1 MASTGMWT
9 GSSAVS
15 NSSAQSF
22 KPISKWRILR
32 IFFSCTRIWRDVGR
46 QAENL
51 RVRYTLDLQFKSI
64 EVTDQDSL
72 VHGSSKPSA
81 TLDPKQLSVSD
92 RSEDKLLQQ
101 RDKPQRGVVLFP
113 LVYFPPEP
121 YSSERPQP
129 VLAVVAFSAVFLSLE
144 CDQYYPPDHVDWG
157 GELGTSVLLGT
168 LLGSKNACVSIV
180 TLFQAA
186 SILLFQAAYFWLKF
200 REAASSSGRK
210 RKLSDRLQ
218 GCDHD
223 VHQSSWKGVYARAIK
238 DRGGKILCYKYEPR
252 FKPPR
257 ERTVDGEVVIFQNLP
272 LGSYSDPRDA
282 EVVRHIAAFYYGK
295 ETDVVSLG
303 EGRTFKIPA
312 TSHHGLSGHQ
322 KAKWV
327 SEEAKKLFDLHC
339 KPTEGPQPGNQ
350 PCTGTLQH
358 SQVMS
363 TELDNMVADQEG
375 ETTQPSRP
383 VQDAAEEVNIMRDIR
398 KFLLGDSEDVAPG
411 NQVELHQP
419 EGFVGLA
426 RYRQLQPVFPNQAPP
441 CNTSIHGEC
450 LPQFEPVGQW
460 PFQSSEGG
468 AATSSC
474 KWDIDGFTSEGTSAP
489 AIVAPSVLTDFCSKN
504 CTADLLMK
512 MVSRQWQQIEEL
524 KCEIE
529 RLKGLKCSFC
539 CSQLY

>member
-1 MASTGMWT
+1 MASMWT
-9 GSSAVS
+9 GSSGVG
-15 NSSAQSF
+15 NSWPSPEALDSRAQSF

-51 RVRYTLDLQFKSI
+51 RVRYTLDLQFRPI
-64 EVTDQDSL
+64 EVPNPPE
-72 VHGSSKPSA
+72 PSA
-81 TLDPKQLSVSD
+81 ALDSTLVSVSD
-92 RSEDKLLQQ
+92 SFTDKQQ
-101 RDKPQRGVVLFP
+101 QCDKPHRGVVLFP
-113 LVYFPPEP
+113 LVYFPPQP
-121 YSSERPQP
+121 NSDERPQP

-157 GELGTSVLLGT
+157 GDLGTSFLLGT
-168 LLGSKNACVSIV
+168 LLGSKNTCVSIV

-210 RKLSDRLQ
+210 RQLSDRLQ
-218 GCDHD
+218 GVGCSDD
-223 VHQSSWKGVYARAIK
+223 VHLSSWRGVYARPVK
-238 DRGGKILCYKYEPR
+238 DRGGKVLYYKYEPR

-257 ERTVDGEVVIFQNLP
+257 ERTGDGEVLIFQNLP

-282 EVVRHIAAFYYGK
+282 QVVRHIAAFYYDK
-295 ETDVVSLG
+295 ETEVVSLG
-303 EGRTFKIPA
+303 EGRTYKIPA

-327 SEEAKKLFDLHC
+327 SDEAKKLFDLHC
-339 KPTEGPQPGNQ
+339 KPSEGPQPGNQ

-358 SQVMS
+358 SK
-363 TELDNMVADQEG
+363 LDNMVADQEG

-383 VQDAAEEVNIMRDIR
+383 VQDAAEELNTVPGIR
-398 KFLLGDSEDVAPG
+398 KFLLGVSEDVAPG
-411 NQVELHQP
+411 NQVELYQP

-460 PFQSSEGG
+460 PSQSSEGG

-489 AIVAPSVLTDFCSKN
+489 AKVAPSVLTDFCSKN
-504 CTADLLMK
+504 CTADLLVK